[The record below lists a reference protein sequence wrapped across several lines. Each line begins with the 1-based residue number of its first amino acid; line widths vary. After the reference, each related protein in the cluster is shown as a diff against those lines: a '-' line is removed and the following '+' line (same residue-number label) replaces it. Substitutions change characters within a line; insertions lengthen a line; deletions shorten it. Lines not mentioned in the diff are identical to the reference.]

1 MDMIQILAKEL
12 GIAEQQAE
20 SAVRLIDEGNT
31 IPFIARYRKEV
42 TGGLDD
48 TVLRALDERLNY
60 LRSLQ
65 KRREEVAAL
74 IENSGKLDEKQM
86 RQMREQLDK
95 AQQLSEIEDLYRPY
109 KQKKRTRA
117 SIAKEKGLE
126 PLAQMIWEQNC
137 SEQQLQSKVSEYVG
151 EGKAETAQEALDGAG
166 DIIAEQ
172 ISDSAEIRSDLRKY
186 LQKNAVILTT
196 KGTKENEVY
205 SMYYEYSESIQK
217 IAPHRI
223 LAINRGEKEEALR
236 VTLSAEPQPC
246 FAMMERR
253 VIRHNSPLTQRL
265 SEICEDSYKRLI
277 FPSLERELRAELT
290 EKADAQAIGVFSEN
304 LKNLL
309 MQPPMKGSVTMGF
322 DPAYRTG
329 CKIAVVDRTGKV
341 LDTTVVYPTPP
352 QSKTE
357 QAKRVL
363 TELIK
368 KHGVEVIAI
377 GNGTASKESEIFVAE
392 LLGELNG
399 KRTNKISYM
408 VVSEAGASVY
418 SASELGAREFPQ
430 FDVSLR
436 SAVSIARRLQDPL
449 AELVKIDPK
458 AIGVGQYQH
467 DMPAKEMDSALGG
480 VVEDCVNKVG
490 VDLNTASQSLL
501 SYVAGINR
509 TVAKNIVD
517 YREENGSFAERKE
530 LMKVPKLGKKAFE
543 QCAGFLRISEGENPL
558 DRTAVHPESYEPAK
572 KLLTLCG
579 YTMQDI
585 LDKKV
590 TSLPQRVQE
599 LGGTALAAQRI
610 GIGEPTLKDMIEEL
624 IKPGRDPR
632 DELPKPLLRT
642 DVMEL
647 KDLKPEMVL
656 TGTVRNVTDF
666 GAFVDIA
673 VHEDGLVHISQIC
686 DRYIK
691 HPSEILKVGDI
702 VKVKVLEVDLNRKRI
717 SLTMK
722 GIS

>member
-151 EGKAETAQEALDGAG
+151 EGKAETAQA

-172 ISDSAEIRSDLRKY
+172 ISDSAEIRSELRKY

-253 VIRHNSPLTQRL
+253 AYT
-265 SEICEDSYKRLI
+265 
-277 FPSLERELRAELT
+277 
-290 EKADAQAIGVFSEN
+290 KA
-304 LKNLL
+304 
-309 MQPPMKGSVTMGF
+309 
-322 DPAYRTG
+322 
-329 CKIAVVDRTGKV
+329 
-341 LDTTVVYPTPP
+341 
-352 QSKTE
+352 
-357 QAKRVL
+357 
-363 TELIK
+363 
-368 KHGVEVIAI
+368 
-377 GNGTASKESEIFVAE
+377 
-392 LLGELNG
+392 
-399 KRTNKISYM
+399 
-408 VVSEAGASVY
+408 
-418 SASELGAREFPQ
+418 
-430 FDVSLR
+430 
-436 SAVSIARRLQDPL
+436 
-449 AELVKIDPK
+449 
-458 AIGVGQYQH
+458 
-467 DMPAKEMDSALGG
+467 
-480 VVEDCVNKVG
+480 
-490 VDLNTASQSLL
+490 
-501 SYVAGINR
+501 
-509 TVAKNIVD
+509 
-517 YREENGSFAERKE
+517 
-530 LMKVPKLGKKAFE
+530 
-543 QCAGFLRISEGENPL
+543 
-558 DRTAVHPESYEPAK
+558 
-572 KLLTLCG
+572 
-579 YTMQDI
+579 
-585 LDKKV
+585 
-590 TSLPQRVQE
+590 
-599 LGGTALAAQRI
+599 
-610 GIGEPTLKDMIEEL
+610 
-624 IKPGRDPR
+624 
-632 DELPKPLLRT
+632 
-642 DVMEL
+642 
-647 KDLKPEMVL
+647 
-656 TGTVRNVTDF
+656 VRNLR
-666 GAFVDIA
+666 GQ
-673 VHEDGLVHISQIC
+673 L
-686 DRYIK
+686 
-691 HPSEILKVGDI
+691 
-702 VKVKVLEVDLNRKRI
+702 
-717 SLTMK
+717 
-722 GIS
+722 